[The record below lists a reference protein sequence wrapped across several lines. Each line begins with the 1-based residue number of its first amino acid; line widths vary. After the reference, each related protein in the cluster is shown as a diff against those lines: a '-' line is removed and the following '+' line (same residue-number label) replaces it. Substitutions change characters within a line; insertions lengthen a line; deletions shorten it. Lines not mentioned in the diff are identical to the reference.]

1 MTLSEALLTV
11 AFLAATG
18 GTFVWLAAR
27 AAHRAIRFCETCDDV
42 ALRRHKAA
50 QQADRR
56 EQHAAKPWLAARD
69 EQWLIDEG
77 FLTPTHRADRRE
89 NDT

>member
-1 MTLSEALLTV
+1 MTHLEAL
-11 AFLAATG
+11 AIFALALGSGAAIVWFAVGFTRRATR
-18 GTFVWLAAR
+18 FCRACDEQVVRDYEAAR
-27 AAHRAIRFCETCDDV
+27 REV
-42 ALRRHKAA
+42 
-50 QQADRR
+50 RR
-56 EQHAAKPWLAARD
+56 ERQTAEPWLPARD